1 MLSFGIKR
9 RGAIIIFII
18 KVTEYFT
25 DKNNKNEIGLGP
37 SIHNNSMNRMDIFMF
52 ALSLP
57 LIPKEALSNYDE
69 IWKKIPYIKVEMLEC
84 FDFFNRK

>member
-57 LIPKEALSNYDE
+57 
-69 IWKKIPYIKVEMLEC
+69 
-84 FDFFNRK
+84 